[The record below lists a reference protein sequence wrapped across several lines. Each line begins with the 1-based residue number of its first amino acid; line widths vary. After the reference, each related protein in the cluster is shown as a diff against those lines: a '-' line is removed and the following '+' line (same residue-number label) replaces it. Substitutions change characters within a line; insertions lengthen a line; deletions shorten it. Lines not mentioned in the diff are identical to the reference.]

1 MNAVEDYIYNF
12 EGQQRAVMLCLHEMM
27 MENPGVT
34 CKIRYKIPFYDRNSW
49 ISYLNPT
56 KNGAVEFAFTRANEL
71 SNANGL
77 LDFKERTQVAGITVS
92 HPADIPDESM
102 REIIQE
108 ALLLDETIPYAAK
121 RKK

>member
-1 MNAVEDYIYNF
+1 MNAVEDFIYNF
-12 EGQQRAVMLCLHEMM
+12 EGQQRAIMLYLHEMM

-49 ISYLNPT
+49 VAYLNPT
-56 KNGAVEFAFTRANEL
+56 KKGSVEFVFTRANEL

-77 LDFKERTQVAGITVS
+77 LNFKDRTQVAGITFS
-92 HPADIPDESM
+92 TTQEISDESV

-108 ALLLDETIPYAAK
+108 ALLLDETIHYAAK